1 MRHIV
6 SSRLK
11 QRAIGVLSVWALRH
25 LRGQETYRQFEI
37 KTMEGAGYIMLVRDY
52 DTGEGRTHIASA
64 ALWLSREYEAW
75 SGSVSDAGLRMSS
88 LKAQSGSNLVSVV
101 CQSSTFAVLL
111 YSWLLI
117 VLASAVFAS
126 SLVPF
131 SPSCRPDCCFLIG
144 YIMVVRLCTSFLSTE
159 AGSVQCQVSILGYLF
174 LLLCNYFSCA

>member
-6 SSRLK
+6 RSRLK

-37 KTMEGAGYIMLVRDY
+37 KTMEGTGYIMLVRDY

-75 SGSVSDAGLRMSS
+75 SGSVSVAGLRMSS

-126 SLVPF
+126 SLAPF
-131 SPSCRPDCCFLIG
+131 FPPCRPDCCFLIG
-144 YIMVVRLCTSFLSTE
+144 YIMVVRLCTSFLLT
-159 AGSVQCQVSILGYLF
+159 
-174 LLLCNYFSCA
+174 